1 MCFYKNDLKAL
12 SLFTDIGNLTY
23 SLKKLLHYINNKV
36 LVKIASLQM
45 ASVLTR
51 IVAGILTSK
60 AIALF
65 IGAEGL
71 ALIGNFRSFVVS
83 FQTIATGGFYK
94 GVVKYIGEFKDD
106 TLKLSRTLS
115 TVYYLGFVLTIV
127 VSFFCYFESEWING
141 IIFPHPQN
149 VNDYADV
156 IRVFAIVLPFY
167 VLNMFSF
174 SIMNG
179 HSKYKILIIINII
192 GQILSV
198 SIALLLIY
206 QNHLQGALISVAI
219 AESLIFLITLVGI
232 INRKSLVSLIKVS
245 EVNFTMFKKM
255 APYSLMALFSAV
267 LLPFVAIAVRS
278 HIIENIGYKDAGFWE
293 AMTRISNYYLMFVSS
308 LIALYLLPRFAEIE
322 GAKAFK
328 KEVISFYK
336 TIIPFLLGGLILIY
350 ILKHYI
356 VIGVF
361 SSEFEPVEDLFLFQL
376 LGDFVKILSIIIA
389 YQFLAKKM
397 FWHYVLTEAF
407 LVIVLYT
414 TSIYFIDLFDDVEG
428 AVIAH
433 FVSYLMY
440 YGIILLIF
448 GSSLF
453 GVESEK

>member
-1 MCFYKNDLKAL
+1 LCFYKNDLKAL

-115 TVYYLGFVLTIV
+115 TVYYMGFVLTIV

-198 SIALLLIY
+198 SIALLLI
-206 QNHLQGALISVAI
+206 
-219 AESLIFLITLVGI
+219 
-232 INRKSLVSLIKVS
+232 
-245 EVNFTMFKKM
+245 
-255 APYSLMALFSAV
+255 
-267 LLPFVAIAVRS
+267 
-278 HIIENIGYKDAGFWE
+278 
-293 AMTRISNYYLMFVSS
+293 SNYYLMFVSS

-350 ILKHYI
+350 ILKHYN
-356 VIGVF
+356 
-361 SSEFEPVEDLFLFQL
+361 
-376 LGDFVKILSIIIA
+376 II
-389 YQFLAKKM
+389 
-397 FWHYVLTEAF
+397 
-407 LVIVLYT
+407 
-414 TSIYFIDLFDDVEG
+414 
-428 AVIAH
+428 
-433 FVSYLMY
+433 
-440 YGIILLIF
+440 
-448 GSSLF
+448 
-453 GVESEK
+453 